1 MDENQRIRVIIIK
14 IQNKFSSLFDKRAE
28 YKKINQKAINL
39 ERLLTPE
46 ARQISTRENREV
58 LLNLKENISCVG
70 KVNPLI

>member
-1 MDENQRIRVIIIK
+1 MDENQRIRVIISK

-46 ARQISTRENREV
+46 ARKIITRENGEV